1 MAKEVET
8 ETKTNR
14 LSTRNMNHGWPYG
27 LLGVL
32 IILVVFMAGMGV
44 ARHHQLERTG
54 GFFGGPGPGRVGMHE
69 RGFRTTGGGVGA
81 GTISNG
87 QSRARGVVTSV
98 NGSDFTLAGNGST
111 TNVTT
116 NSSTQYQDGNQVK
129 QNDTVIVFG
138 TTANNTLTATNIV
151 INP

>member
-14 LSTRNMNHGWPYG
+14 MSTMNVSHGWLYG
-27 LLGVL
+27 VLGVL
-32 IILVVFMAGMGV
+32 IILVVFMAGMGI
-44 ARHHQLERTG
+44 ARHRQVARTG
-54 GFFGGPGPGRVGMHE
+54 GFLSGPGSAKIGMRQ
-69 RGFRTTGGGVGA
+69 RGFRTGGGFGGGA
-81 GTISNG
+81 NSNG
-87 QSRARGVVTSV
+87 QSRTSGVVTAV

-138 TTANNTLTATNIV
+138 TTANNTLTATSVI